1 MTNDVLMREAVGE
14 AVARTRLEAL
24 TRASFLRRSIAGAV
38 GMTTLSSVLAACGG
52 DDSGNGGGGGG
63 TTAAAS
69 ALTPD
74 ITAKFDASV
83 AAGAKP
89 SGLPNSFNYVAFS
102 TDPFWVDFSK
112 SFKQGSDAVGL
123 DFGDANAQG
132 DVAKYL
138 DLVQQQLI
146 RGTAGTFLSPMDPR
160 AELPLAQ
167 QGIDR
172 GVYVVSLQLNPGITQ
187 ITENQATVGRRIGEE
202 AARYINDQL
211 GGRAEI
217 LLFNEGEVVESIK
230 QRWDGVRAAI
240 RANAPGAR
248 IVKDLTPRNTADDGF
263 KQASSAFA
271 ANPDINVVI
280 GPALAT
286 LGAFSALESTGKA
299 RDDMYIASIG
309 GTTDELKA
317 IRKGGAYKGSWADP
331 WLLVGYLCAVWTRDW
346 LDGKP
351 VPMGVELSPQ
361 LLTIDNL
368 QRYADDMADPAT
380 VISDGRVDDYV
391 DLWGTINYETR
402 DGYYRELW
410 NGAST

>member
-1 MTNDVLMREAVGE
+1 MRNHEQMDRAIGE
-14 AVARTRLEAL
+14 AVARSRMEAL
-24 TRASFLRRSIAGAV
+24 TRASFLRRSVVGAV
-38 GMTTLSSVLAACGG
+38 GVTSLSGLLAACGS
-52 DDSGNGGGGGG
+52 DSGSGGS
-63 TTAAAS
+63 TTSGSAAAS
-69 ALTPD
+69 TLKPD
-74 ITAKFDASV
+74 ISARFDPSV

-89 SGLPNSFNYVAFS
+89 SGLPGSFNYVAFS

-112 SFKQGSDAVGL
+112 AFKQGSDAVGL
-123 DFGDANAQG
+123 EFGDANAQG

-138 DLVQQQLI
+138 DLVQQQLT

-160 AELPLAQ
+160 AELTLAQ
-167 QGIDR
+167 QGIDN
-172 GVYVVSLQLNPGITQ
+172 GVYVVALQLNPGITQ
-187 ITENQATVGRRIGEE
+187 ITENQGTVGRRIGEE

-211 GGRAEI
+211 GGRAEV
-217 LLFNEGEVVESIK
+217 LLFNEGTAIASIK
-230 QRWDGVRAAI
+230 QRWDGVRAAL

-271 ANPDINVVI
+271 ANPDIKVVI

-299 RDDMYIASIG
+299 TDDMYIASVG

-331 WLLVGYLCAVWTRDW
+331 WLLVGYMCALWTRDW

-351 VPMGVELSPQ
+351 VPMGVELAPQ

-368 QRYADDMADPAT
+368 QKYADDMADPSG
-380 VISDGRVDDYV
+380 VIADGRVDGYV
-391 DLWGTINYETR
+391 DLWGTINYATR
-402 DGYYRELW
+402 DQYYRDLW
-410 NGAST
+410 NGATA